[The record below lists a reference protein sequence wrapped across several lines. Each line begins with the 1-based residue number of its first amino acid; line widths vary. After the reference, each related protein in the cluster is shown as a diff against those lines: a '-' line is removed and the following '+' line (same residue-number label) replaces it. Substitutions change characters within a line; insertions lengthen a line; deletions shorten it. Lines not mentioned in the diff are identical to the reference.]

1 MRRIPIIPV
10 ACQYGEK
17 TLPQSWHGGPLF
29 LKPGTLPEI
38 YLKGEQLVLR
48 PRGKV
53 CLPMPL
59 IKVFSCTHCFLLTVI
74 QFM

>member
-48 PRGKV
+48 HR
-53 CLPMPL
+53 
-59 IKVFSCTHCFLLTVI
+59 
-74 QFM
+74 

>member
-29 LKPGTLPEI
+29 LKPDTLPEI

-48 PRGKV
+48 HRGKV
-53 CLPMPL
+53 CYQCLSL
-59 IKVFSCTHCFLLTVI
+59 RCSAARIVFF
-74 QFM
+74 